1 MAVTLTGLGD
11 FAALGFDDIIDVR
24 SPSEFAEDRLPGA
37 INLPLD
43 RIVAASAKVSSTVEE
58 IAAASSEQANGID
71 EMSQT
76 VSHMDEI
83 TQQNAALAEESAA
96 SARVLLDQIEQL
108 NRLVAA
114 FRTDQGVTSGSPGAA
129 RRRAA

>member
-1 MAVTLTGLGD
+1 
-11 FAALGFDDIIDVR
+11 
-24 SPSEFAEDRLPGA
+24 
-37 INLPLD
+37 
-43 RIVAASAKVSSTVEE
+43 
-58 IAAASSEQANGID
+58 
-71 EMSQT
+71 MSQT

-96 SARVLLDQIEQL
+96 SAKVLLDQIDQL

-114 FRTDQGVTSGSPGAA
+114 FRTEQGGVASNAGVA